1 MTPPLGLAIVSPS
14 KRAEKFQVEGPPQA
28 MEQQKELL
36 KGSTESLL
44 LALLAEQPMYGYQL
58 VKELERRSNG
68 YFRLREGTLYPALHR
83 LEQEQLLEGRWQRA
97 PGGQNRRYYF
107 LTEDG
112 QLALAT
118 RLTQWDGFSRAVSM
132 VLAPSSS

>member
-1 MTPPLGLAIVSPS
+1 MTPPLWLAIVSPS
-14 KRAEKFQVEGPPQA
+14 KRTEKIQVEGPPQA